1 MISVSV
7 EKVLNI
13 PPPPPSSSSSS
24 GVNRGGDEQKRMK
37 LSPTEQLRI
46 L

>member
-24 GVNRGGDEQKRMK
+24 GVNRGGDE
-37 LSPTEQLRI
+37 
-46 L
+46 

>member
-1 MISVSV
+1 MIPVSV

-24 GVNRGGDEQKRMK
+24 GVNRGGDE
-37 LSPTEQLRI
+37 
-46 L
+46 

>member
-13 PPPPPSSSSSS
+13 PPPPSSSSS
-24 GVNRGGDEQKRMK
+24 GVNRGGDE
-37 LSPTEQLRI
+37 
-46 L
+46 

>member
-13 PPPPPSSSSSS
+13 PPPPSSSSSS
-24 GVNRGGDEQKRMK
+24 GVNRGGDE
-37 LSPTEQLRI
+37 
-46 L
+46 